1 MIHEENRKR
10 IIATIDKCM
19 KQVDSIRSPRK
30 LSPVITIKAR
40 PENRAEIRKV
50 LDIKC
55 AEQGISRSTWALSL
69 GISRDVLGDMLSG
82 RVKHTTHNHIRKLIN
97 HYTGAN
103 DSAWTK

>member
-1 MIHEENRKR
+1 MIPKPKLHRM
-10 IIATIDKCM
+10 IATIDKCR
-19 KQVDSIRSPRK
+19 KQVDSIRIPRN
-30 LSPVITIKAR
+30 LSPMITIKAR

-82 RVKHTTHNHIRKLIN
+82 RVKHTTHNHIRRLIN
-97 HYTGAN
+97 QYTGAN
-103 DSAWTK
+103 DAAWTK